1 MKLGFL
7 NFEIKKNFWSKTLF
21 FKNFNKII
29 TPQKVA
35 DYENDSAHQI
45 VSKDDYIAMK
55 MTVTQLN
62 EEITRLEG
70 LPYQQGQRLI
80 IFFIFFRKL
89 IQMNTP

>member
-1 MKLGFL
+1 MNL
-7 NFEIKKNFWSKTLF
+7 IKKFIFEFSKKVTL
-21 FKNFNKII
+21 
-29 TPQKVA
+29 QKVA

-80 IFFIFFRKL
+80 I
-89 IQMNTP
+89 